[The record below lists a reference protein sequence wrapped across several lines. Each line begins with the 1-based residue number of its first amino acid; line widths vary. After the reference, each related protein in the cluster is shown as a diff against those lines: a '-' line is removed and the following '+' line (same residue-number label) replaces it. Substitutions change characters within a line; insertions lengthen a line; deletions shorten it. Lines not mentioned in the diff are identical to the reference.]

1 MKGKVYYKT
10 ECGKIIVHY
19 RDKDIYV
26 HKNDIKKDDKSISK
40 EYFETLKSTKIKKN
54 DYNRMM
60 NEWFKD
66 IHDEWTYK
74 GHDYV
79 SKDNFKTD
87 GKSLSTNYVIGRDV
101 PFHDINEPGEDY
113 YYLKHL
119 ILVYRQGKVY
129 YHTISYG
136 GYKTGQLVDVNT
148 HKLVGWCQLKH
159 CAPVFDKTI
168 KKII

>member
-1 MKGKVYYKT
+1 MKGKAYYKT

-19 RDKDIYV
+19 RDNDIYV
-26 HKNDIKKDDKSISK
+26 HKNNTKKVDKRISK
-40 EYFETLKSTKIKKN
+40 EIFEKLKSTKIKKN

-60 NEWFKD
+60 NESFKD
-66 IHDEWTYK
+66 AHEEWTYK

-79 SKDNFKTD
+79 SLDNFETD
-87 GKSLSTNYVIGRDV
+87 GRSLSTNYIIGKDV
-101 PFHDINEPGEDY
+101 PYHDINEPGKDY

-119 ILVYRQGKVY
+119 ILVYHQGKVY

-159 CAPVFDKTI
+159 CAPIFDKTI